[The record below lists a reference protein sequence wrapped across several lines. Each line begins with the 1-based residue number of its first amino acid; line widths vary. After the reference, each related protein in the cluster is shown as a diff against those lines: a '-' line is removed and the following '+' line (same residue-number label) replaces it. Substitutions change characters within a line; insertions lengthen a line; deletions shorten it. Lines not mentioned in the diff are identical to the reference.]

1 MMLLSTTNLDAL
13 EIKLADPGVLGQS
26 ADEAVKLFISA
37 VPKAIEPQNIQAD
50 LDDGK
55 YSGLIVHYGRNV
67 TFEQARESL
76 NEKYKKYQQPSFAE
90 NKEIGLWRV
99 NDRKFAIQL
108 TKTEE
113 GVRII
118 YLPFSKD
125 ETVRIPNQKKSPD
138 QKTVR

>member
-1 MMLLSTTNLDAL
+1 MLLTTTNLDAQ

-37 VPKAIEPQNIQAD
+37 VPKAIEPQTIQVA
-50 LDDGK
+50 LEDGK
-55 YSGLIVHYGRNV
+55 YSGLMVHYGRNV
-67 TFEQARESL
+67 TLEQTRESL

-90 NKEIGLWRV
+90 NKEMGLWRV
-99 NDRKFAIQL
+99 TDRKFAIQL

-125 ETVRIPNQKKSPD
+125 EALRAPNQKNAPD
-138 QKTVR
+138 QKAVK

>member
-1 MMLLSTTNLDAL
+1 MKRTILAIMMLLTTTNINAQ

-37 VPKAIEPQNIQAD
+37 APKAIEPQTIQVD
-50 LDDGK
+50 LEDGK
-55 YSGLIVHYGRNV
+55 YSGVMVHYGRNV
-67 TFEQARESL
+67 TLEQARESL

-90 NKEIGLWRV
+90 NKEMGLWRV
-99 NDRKFAIQL
+99 TDRKFAIQL

-118 YLPFSKD
+118 YLPFGK
-125 ETVRIPNQKKSPD
+125 EQLK
-138 QKTVR
+138 